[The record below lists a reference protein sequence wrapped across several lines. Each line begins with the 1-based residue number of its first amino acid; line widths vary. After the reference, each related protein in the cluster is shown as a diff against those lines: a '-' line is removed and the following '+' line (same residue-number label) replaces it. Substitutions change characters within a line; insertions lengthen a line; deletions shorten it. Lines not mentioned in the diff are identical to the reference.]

1 MRCPKCEGALAP
13 LVVDGVEVDRCGA
26 CRGVWFDKRELSEV
40 LPRPAA
46 KSLLG
51 GGEDPQALDQKRA
64 KCPRDGSPLLRVH
77 SLRNQSVTLDTCS
90 VCQGIWLD
98 GGEFEA
104 LRAGGGAAAFVDLL

>member
-13 LVVDGVEVDRCGA
+13 LLIDGVEVDRCGS
-26 CRGVWFDKRELSEV
+26 CSGVWFDKRELSEV
-40 LPRPAA
+40 LPRPEA

-51 GGEDPQALDQKRA
+51 GEDSQDLDHKRA

-77 SLRNQSVTLDTCS
+77 SLRNQAVTLDTCS

-98 GGEFEA
+98 GGEFDA
-104 LRAGGGAAAFVDLL
+104 LRAGGGAAPFFDLL